1 MNRIYKII
9 YSEARNGYMVV
20 SEFARRHG
28 CSSDHRPVFFSW
40 TGMTA
45 EAAVQSEPLVV
56 TERTR

>member
-28 CSSDHRPVFFSW
+28 CSSDHRPVFFVMDW
-40 TGMTA
+40 QDLRIGDA
-45 EAAVQSEPLVV
+45 E
-56 TERTR
+56 